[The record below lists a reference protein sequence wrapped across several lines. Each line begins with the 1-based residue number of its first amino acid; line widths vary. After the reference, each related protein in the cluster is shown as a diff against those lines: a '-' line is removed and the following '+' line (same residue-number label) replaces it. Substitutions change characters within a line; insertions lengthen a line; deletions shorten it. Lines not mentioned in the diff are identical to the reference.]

1 VFGPRPLQYEDCG
14 ITLHLK
20 NLSPDCRALL
30 ASTSTH
36 KNAVL
41 EESDGDPV
49 YHVAVDPAAGNP
61 AAAGSTAAVNG
72 NAATVYTTF
81 NPAAADS
88 TAVDSKPEAN
98 NSKPEVVN
106 L

>member
-1 VFGPRPLQYEDCG
+1 MSPSSLQYEDCG
-14 ITLHLK
+14 ITLHIK

-41 EESDGDPV
+41 EMSDGDPV
-49 YHVAVDPAAGNP
+49 YHVAVDPSEP
-61 AAAGSTAAVNG
+61 EYTALNG
-72 NAATVYTTF
+72 NGKAGTVYTTV
-81 NPAAADS
+81 NQAPADS
-88 TAVDSKPEAN
+88 TAVKSE
-98 NSKPEVVN
+98 PEVVN